1 MPRVFLLAALAVC
14 LLFSQVSTAAEP
26 APAAKQPVEVKFWV
40 VEVSTTKLRNLGFDW
55 QALEKNPNTD
65 DPSKQLGFFL
75 ALEQNNLARILAK
88 PMIATVSGR
97 QATLAIEPA
106 LKVEVTPT
114 VVDGQTIALDYRLER
129 DIPVQAGSPETKG
142 RFVTASATEVASGKV
157 TLLSETNCQ
166 ERRTDGKPNDTK
178 LLVFAQATIGK

>member
-1 MPRVFLLAALAVC
+1 MLRPLFVAVVASFVTCSTLAVA
-14 LLFSQVSTAAEP
+14 VEP
-26 APAAKQPVEVKFWV
+26 APAAKQFVEVKFWV

-55 QALEKNPNTD
+55 QGLDKSSKTD
-65 DPSKQLGFFL
+65 DPSKQLGFL
-75 ALEQNNLARILAK
+75 VALEENNLARIPAK
-88 PMIATVSGR
+88 ADM
-97 QATLAIEPA
+97 
-106 LKVEVTPT
+106 
-114 VVDGQTIALDYRLER
+114 
-129 DIPVQAGSPETKG
+129 PEAKR